1 MEGAA
6 KQAAA
11 RENIIDFK
19 NEDTAAST
27 IGVQSGRYLTLR
39 LPVRMMQGFLFI
51 LHLPSE
57 GSCSSTSRWPGN
69 SRHLPVICTASN
81 RDGEREKGN
90 GEDRIAERVNAP
102 DSQETPT
109 G

>member
-19 NEDTAAST
+19 YEDTAAS
-27 IGVQSGRYLTLR
+27 GMSVHSGRYLTLR
-39 LPVRMMQGFLFI
+39 LLVRIMQGFLFI

-57 GSCSSTSRWPGN
+57 GSCYSASQSPGN
-69 SRHLPVICTASN
+69 SRHLPLIYTCNN
-81 RDGEREKGN
+81 RDGVREKGN
-90 GEDRIAERVNAP
+90 GEDHVAERVNTP
-102 DSQETPT
+102 NSQETSS
-109 G
+109 